1 MLLSLPNRKY
11 ETVLEQHQ
19 HLRNKLM
26 NDLDK
31 KTELR
36 VHLIFCASDYTEIKV
51 QETSRIRQLGEPMA
65 ELTCL
70 GWALMSLGK

>member
-1 MLLSLPNRKY
+1 
-11 ETVLEQHQ
+11 
-19 HLRNKLM
+19 M

-36 VHLIFCASDYTEIKV
+36 VHLIFCASDYTKIKV
-51 QETSRIRQLGEPMA
+51 QETSRIRQLGEPVA
-65 ELTCL
+65 ELTRL